1 MLDWF
6 GLPGR
11 ISSVGFALS
20 VQSATMN
27 ATVPMPLSC
36 PDCEARMPEAAA
48 FCPGCG
54 RRMPATSITVAT
66 AKEKVGFLPENI
78 AGALAY
84 LTFIPAIVFLL
95 RTPYGKNRFV
105 RFHSIQCLLFWA
117 LGALVALALKV
128 AGLLLFIIPVVGPL
142 FTVLVL
148 VLVGLAAVV
157 VWLVLVVKA
166 VQGEMFKLPAL
177 GNYAEQQADAL
188 QP

>member
-1 MLDWF
+1 MLDWW
-6 GLPGR
+6 GLPAW
-11 ISSVGFALS
+11 ISALDLLA
-20 VQSATMN
+20 VQCATMN
-27 ATVPMPLSC
+27 ATIPLPVSC
-36 PDCEARMPEAAA
+36 PDCEARMPEAAV

-54 RRMPATSITVAT
+54 RRMPAASVTVAT
-66 AKEKVGFLPENI
+66 TKEKLGLLPENI

-95 RTPYGKNRFV
+95 REPHSKNRFV

-117 LGALVALALKV
+117 SGALVALALKV

-148 VLVGLAAVV
+148 VLVGLAAAV

-177 GNYAEQQADAL
+177 GNYAEQQANAVRA
-188 QP
+188 